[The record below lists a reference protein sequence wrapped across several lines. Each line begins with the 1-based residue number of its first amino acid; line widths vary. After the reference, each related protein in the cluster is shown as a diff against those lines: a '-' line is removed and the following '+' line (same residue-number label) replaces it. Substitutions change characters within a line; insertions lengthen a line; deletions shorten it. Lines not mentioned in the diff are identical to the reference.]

1 MSPRRGLTLDEILQA
16 TEEMA
21 NEQGIHAVTLATLA
35 QRLQIRPPSLYNHV
49 DGLKGLHKFMVMKST
64 QELEAALMDAAVG
77 RAGEQAIRAMGQA
90 YVDFAR
96 QRPGLYEAMVYSSL
110 QPDEEIQQLNTR
122 VGGLIMR
129 VMKNGFGMSELETI
143 HATRGLRSILHG
155 FASLERSRGFR
166 MAVSTDE
173 SLEVILNIFIAGLG
187 SRSSAAEG
195 YEDKH

>member
-49 DGLKGLHKFMVMKST
+49 DGLKGLHKLMVMKST
-64 QELEAALMDAAVG
+64 QELEVALMDAAVG

-110 QPDEEIQQLNTR
+110 QPDEEVQQLNTR

-173 SLEVILNIFIAGLG
+173 SLEVILGIFIAGLG
-187 SRSSAAEG
+187 SRSFAAEG
-195 YEDKH
+195 YED